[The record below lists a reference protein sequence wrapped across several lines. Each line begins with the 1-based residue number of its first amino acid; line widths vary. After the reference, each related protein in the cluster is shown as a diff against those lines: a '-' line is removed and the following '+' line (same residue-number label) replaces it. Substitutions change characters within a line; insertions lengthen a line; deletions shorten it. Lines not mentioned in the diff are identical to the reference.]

1 MLLYRLGVDGVGK
14 LISPGCCK
22 RNARREIEMIEEP
35 IRTARWL

>member
-1 MLLYRLGVDGVGK
+1 MLLYLGIDGVGK

-35 IRTARWL
+35 IRTARRL